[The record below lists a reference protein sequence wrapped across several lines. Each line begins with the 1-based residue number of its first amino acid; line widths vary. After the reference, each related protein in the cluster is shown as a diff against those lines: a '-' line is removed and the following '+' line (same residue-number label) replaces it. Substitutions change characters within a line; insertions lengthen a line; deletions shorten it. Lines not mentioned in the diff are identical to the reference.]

1 MKTMKI
7 KFTKLQK
14 DVINRYDFDQDYYPL
29 NKTNIK
35 EAIKD
40 NDAEIHNGNITLDFI
55 NKDLLIDISKTDEE
69 YKQVSDYYDHIS
81 FYIKNIKN
89 DNKIL
94 KNLLKKI

>member
-1 MKTMKI
+1 M
-7 KFTKLQK
+7 
-14 DVINRYDFDQDYYPL
+14 INRYGFDHEEYPL

-40 NDAEIHNGNITLDFI
+40 NDSEIHNGNITLDFI